1 MIHRRDEFRG
11 AQATIDKVHQLAKDG
26 KINLFTQYQMAS
38 VKGDKNLESIDIKHD
53 NNEIKNLKTD
63 YVLGFFGLIM
73 QLGPIANWGLNIDKK
88 TIEVDTEKFETNQK
102 GIYAVG
108 DICNYPGKLKLILS
122 GFHEGALAA
131 RACFKLARPN
141 EKYRFEFTTSSK
153 TIKERLG
160 VKKVIELYSANTP
173 NGKKISIML
182 EEIGYEYK
190 VINIDLNKGDQF
202 KPEFKK
208 ISPFSKIPVIIDQ
221 DNNKNIFESGA
232 ILMYL
237 AEQSGKFYDTKDRLE
252 INQWLMAQMGYVGP
266 MLGQH
271 HQFHHYNPGKSQFG
285 EERYFKISKRIY
297 EELDERLSKSRF
309 LAGENYTIAD
319 IGTFPWIARHEWHDI
334 GLKNYKNLTRWYVE
348 ISEREAVKKGF
359 KFMNKDEVPPKP

>member
-1 MIHRRDEFRG
+1 
-11 AQATIDKVHQLAKDG
+11 
-26 KINLFTQYQMAS
+26 
-38 VKGDKNLESIDIKHD
+38 
-53 NNEIKNLKTD
+53 
-63 YVLGFFGLIM
+63 
-73 QLGPIANWGLNIDKK
+73 
-88 TIEVDTEKFETNQK
+88 
-102 GIYAVG
+102 
-108 DICNYPGKLKLILS
+108 
-122 GFHEGALAA
+122 
-131 RACFKLARPN
+131 
-141 EKYRFEFTTSSK
+141 
-153 TIKERLG
+153 
-160 VKKVIELYSANTP
+160 
-173 NGKKISIML
+173 ML

-208 ISPFSKIPVIIDQ
+208 ISPLSKIPVIIDQ

-334 GLKNYKNLTRWYVE
+334 GLKNYKNLTRWYIE

>member
-1 MIHRRDEFRG
+1 
-11 AQATIDKVHQLAKDG
+11 
-26 KINLFTQYQMAS
+26 
-38 VKGDKNLESIDIKHD
+38 
-53 NNEIKNLKTD
+53 
-63 YVLGFFGLIM
+63 
-73 QLGPIANWGLNIDKK
+73 
-88 TIEVDTEKFETNQK
+88 
-102 GIYAVG
+102 
-108 DICNYPGKLKLILS
+108 
-122 GFHEGALAA
+122 
-131 RACFKLARPN
+131 
-141 EKYRFEFTTSSK
+141 
-153 TIKERLG
+153 
-160 VKKVIELYSANTP
+160 
-173 NGKKISIML
+173 ML

-221 DNNKNIFESGA
+221 DNNKNVFESGA
-232 ILMYL
+232 ILIYL
-237 AEQSGKFYDTKDRLE
+237 AELSGKFYDTKDRLE

-297 EELDERLSKSRF
+297 EELDERLLRSRF

-334 GLKNYKNLTRWYVE
+334 GLKNYENLTRWYVE

-359 KFMNKDEVPPKP
+359 KFMNEDEVPPKP

>member
-1 MIHRRDEFRG
+1 M
-11 AQATIDKVHQLAKDG
+11 
-26 KINLFTQYQMAS
+26 
-38 VKGDKNLESIDIKHD
+38 
-53 NNEIKNLKTD
+53 
-63 YVLGFFGLIM
+63 
-73 QLGPIANWGLNIDKK
+73 
-88 TIEVDTEKFETNQK
+88 
-102 GIYAVG
+102 
-108 DICNYPGKLKLILS
+108 
-122 GFHEGALAA
+122 
-131 RACFKLARPN
+131 
-141 EKYRFEFTTSSK
+141 
-153 TIKERLG
+153 
-160 VKKVIELYSANTP
+160 IELYSANTP

-297 EELDERLSKSRF
+297 EELDARLSKSRF